1 MNAFAHLV
9 YVVERGKK
17 TVIAMRAQE
26 AQEKRRQLAQQ
37 TSLTGSAQVPEP
49 ALVKLGVVE
58 AVLANWL
65 GCLAKCSVVYKV
77 LWVYR

>member
-26 AQEKRRQLAQQ
+26 AQEKRRPLAQQ
-37 TSLTGSAQVPEP
+37 TSLTGAAQVPEP
-49 ALVKLGVVE
+49 APGT
-58 AVLANWL
+58 W
-65 GCLAKCSVVYKV
+65 
-77 LWVYR
+77 